1 MGRAW
6 MSEWA
11 AKRFWK
17 EATVTEAD
25 TGHGIALDGRPVKTP
40 AKAALMVPTRSL
52 AQAIAVEWNAVAG
65 RIDPGVMPM
74 TRSANAAIDK
84 VAHQHAEV
92 AEMLAAYGGTDLL
105 CHRATAPQ
113 ELVLRQSEEWD
124 PLLDWADSA
133 LNARLTQTP
142 GVMPADQDSAAL
154 TRLRARVRAQDDF
167 TLTALHDLVALS
179 GSLVIGLAALEGAY
193 TPDTL
198 WQISRLDEAWQAELW
213 GADDEA
219 EQMAAIKR
227 AAFLHAHEFFC
238 LLSENP
244 A

>member
-1 MGRAW
+1 MGGAR

-17 EATVTEAD
+17 EAFVTDAE
-25 TGHGIALDGRPVKTP
+25 TGHGIALDSRPVKTP
-40 AKAALMVPTRSL
+40 AKAALVVPTRAL
-52 AQAIAVEWNAVAG
+52 AQAIAAEWNAVSE
-65 RIDPGVMPM
+65 RIDPRAMPM

-92 AEMLAAYGGTDLL
+92 ADMLAAYGATDLL

-133 LNARLTQTP
+133 LNARLRQTP
-142 GVMPADQDSAAL
+142 GVMPTKQDGAAL
-154 TRLRARVRAQDDF
+154 ARLRARVHAQDNF
-167 TLTALHDLVALS
+167 ALTALHDLVALS
-179 GSLVIGLAALEGAY
+179 GSLVIGLAALDGAY
-193 TPDTL
+193 PPDIL
-198 WQISRLDEAWQAELW
+198 WQTSRLDEAWQAELW

-219 EQMAAIKR
+219 EDMAAIKR

-238 LLSENP
+238 LLSENS

>member
-1 MGRAW
+1 

-17 EATVTEAD
+17 EAGVTEAE
-25 TGHGIALDGRPVKTP
+25 TGYGIALDGRPVKTP
-40 AKAALMVPTRSL
+40 AKAALVVPTRAL
-52 AQAIAVEWNAVAG
+52 AQSIATEWNAVAE
-65 RIDPGVMPM
+65 RIDPRVMPM
-74 TRSANAAIDK
+74 TRSANAALDK

-92 AEMLAAYGGTDLL
+92 ADMLAAYGETDLL

-124 PLLDWADSA
+124 PLLDWADLF
-133 LNARLTQTP
+133 LNARLMQTP
-142 GVMPADQDSAAL
+142 GVIPTDQDSGAL
-154 TRLRARVRAQDDF
+154 ERLRARVHAQDNF
-167 TLTALHDLVALS
+167 ALTALHDLVSLS
-179 GSLVIGLAALEGAY
+179 GSLIIGLAAQDGAY
-193 TPDTL
+193 APDIL
-198 WQISRLDEAWQAELW
+198 WQTSRLDEAWQAELW

-238 LLSENP
+238 LVSENSS
-244 A
+244 

>member
-1 MGRAW
+1 

-17 EATVTEAD
+17 EASVTEAD
-25 TGHGIALDGRPVKTP
+25 TGYGIALDGRPVKTP
-40 AKAALMVPTRSL
+40 AKAALVVPTRAL
-52 AQAIAVEWNAVAG
+52 AQSIAAEWNAVAE
-65 RIDPGVMPM
+65 RIDPRVMPM

-92 AEMLAAYGGTDLL
+92 ADMLAAYGETDLL
-105 CHRATAPQ
+105 CHRAIAPQ

-124 PLLDWADSA
+124 PLLDWADSF
-133 LNARLTQTP
+133 LNARLMQTP
-142 GVMPADQDSAAL
+142 GVIPADQDSVAL
-154 TRLRARVRAQDDF
+154 ERLRARVHAQDNF
-167 TLTALHDLVALS
+167 ALTALHDLVSLS
-179 GSLVIGLAALEGAY
+179 GSLIIGLAAQNGAY
-193 TPDTL
+193 APDML
-198 WQISRLDEAWQAELW
+198 WQTSRLDEAWQAELW

-238 LLSENP
+238 LVSENSS
-244 A
+244 